1 MSSHDVIYPP
11 GLGYDSSTDDYKVVL
26 FFYVDPND
34 ANATS
39 ALVYSLKADAWRTI
53 PDFRYTRVSRCR
65 GVCFNECL
73 HWLCW
78 RTGGLSVSKFVVAF
92 DLANEVFGEMQLPAS
107 YNESEFGVHDM
118 VVLEGCLCLLIWSKS
133 GRIDVWM
140 IMEYGVRESWT
151 RFAIANP
158 AKYTVDVLCLSAHD
172 EFVLRREHY
181 VNEFLLR
188 REHYVND
195 LRGGVVDEFGGGKLV
210 LYNPKEGTRRD
221 VVVSGIPTNE
231 SIVGANYIENLVSPI
246 NEQRIRRQG
255 EA

>member
-1 MSSHDVIYPP
+1 M
-11 GLGYDSSTDDYKVVL
+11 
-26 FFYVDPND
+26 
-34 ANATS
+34 
-39 ALVYSLKADAWRTI
+39 
-53 PDFRYTRVSRCR
+53 
-65 GVCFNECL
+65 
-73 HWLCW
+73 
-78 RTGGLSVSKFVVAF
+78 SVSKFVVAF

-118 VVLEGCLCLLIWSKS
+118 VVLEGCLCLLIWLKS

-172 EFVLRREHY
+172 EFVLIREHC
-181 VNEFLLR
+181 
-188 REHYVND
+188 VND
-195 LRGGVVDEFGGGKLV
+195 LRGGMVDEFGGGKLV